1 LSPYSSGRSPG
12 RARRLFRAASAALAF
27 LALAGALNL
36 LVAGPTLAQED
47 DAAEQ
52 AKIQRG
58 ADLFGARCAI
68 CHGADGRGIAP
79 ADQPNSWGPNIQG
92 LGAAAFDFVIRTG
105 RMPLEDPSDPV
116 VHQEQKLTDPEREAI
131 VAYARTLPGG
141 GPDVPDVGDWEQ
153 AELARG
159 LELFTS
165 NCAACH
171 GPTAAG
177 IAVGQQ
183 DVSSNLDQATPLE
196 IAEAIR
202 TGPGVM
208 PLFGEDVIDDEELES
223 IVHWVVDLRERE
235 SPGGLSIGRSGP
247 VTEGLVAWVV
257 GIGLLAVVM
266 YLLGEKAGNDEH
278 A

>member
-1 LSPYSSGRSPG
+1 MSPNPSGRAG
-12 RARRLFRAASAALAF
+12 RTRRLFRGASAVLAF

-36 LVAGPTLAQED
+36 VVAGPTLAQED
-47 DAAEQ
+47 EQDAQGELV
-52 AKIQRG
+52 QRG

-68 CHGADGRGIAP
+68 CHGEEGRGVSPEA
-79 ADQPNSWGPNIQG
+79 QPNSWGPNLQG
-92 LGAAAFDFVIRTG
+92 LGPAAFDFVIRTG
-105 RMPLEDPSDPV
+105 RMPLEDPSDPI
-116 VHQEQKLTDPEREAI
+116 VHQEQKLSDSEREAI

-141 GPDVPDVGDWEQ
+141 GPDVPEIGDWED
-153 AELARG
+153 AELAQG

-177 IAVGQQ
+177 IAVGQN
-183 DVSSNLDQATPLE
+183 DVSSNLDVATPIE

-208 PLFGEDVIDDEELES
+208 PLFGEDLIDDEELES
-223 IVHWVVDLRERE
+223 IVRWVVDLRDRD
-235 SPGGLSIGRSGP
+235 SPGGATFGRSGP